1 MNITIEM
8 ILYFTALRLKCFRC
22 TTEHERWITKSKHCS
37 PKSNTRTLH

>member
-8 ILYFTALRLKCFRC
+8 ILYFSC
-22 TTEHERWITKSKHCS
+22 TTENERWITKSKHCS